1 MEYYREIKAMTSGR
15 LDAGILASVQ
25 ALRALILAWLLG
37 LLP

>member
-1 MEYYREIKAMTSGR
+1 

-37 LLP
+37 VLP